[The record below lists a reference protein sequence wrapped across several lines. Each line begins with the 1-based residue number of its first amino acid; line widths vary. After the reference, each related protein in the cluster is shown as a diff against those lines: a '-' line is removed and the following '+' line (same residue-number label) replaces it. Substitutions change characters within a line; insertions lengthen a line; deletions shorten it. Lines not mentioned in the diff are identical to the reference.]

1 MSKLSYND
9 NGHTYYVLF
18 GQKGETAFLCNVDIE
33 QYVICAILEEHSWW
47 QGQYFN
53 NFEEAYEYWKNW
65 KTD

>member
-1 MSKLSYND
+1 MSKLFYNN

-47 QGQYFN
+47 QG
-53 NFEEAYEYWKNW
+53 
-65 KTD
+65 